1 MKSNGSLC
9 EYQVSKHEFDL
20 LASSKNRF
28 ISVKIAKNTDAP
40 RLYHFIEDYL
50 CFSGSKL
57 QLIEDLILRNQG
69 SVFLF
74 ERHGELVGFYA
85 LQMLNSLGL
94 EALLQGN
101 FDGAY
106 PLECYLVSDDQP
118 ISGLYVWAYIAPGLA
133 ANGVRYVSYVL
144 QQERFQGVNFYARP
158 VTEEGVKV
166 TLNLGF
172 ERLEAS
178 DDGLYCYTR
187 LVNRGFRFLEAA

>member
-28 ISVKIAKNTDAP
+28 ISVKIAKITDAAQ
-40 RLYHFIEDYL
+40 LYQFIDDYL
-50 CFSGSKL
+50 CFSGNNL

-85 LQMLNSLGL
+85 LQMLNEPGL
-94 EALLQGN
+94 EALLHGE
-101 FDGAY
+101 FDGAH
-106 PLECYLVSDDQP
+106 PLECYLAGDDQP
-118 ISGLYVWAYIAPGLA
+118 ISGLYVWSYIAPGLA

-166 TLNLGF
+166 TLNFGF
-172 ERLEAS
+172 EPLEAS

-187 LVNRGFRFLEAA
+187 LVNRGVRFLAAA

>member
-1 MKSNGSLC
+1 MKSNDFLS
-9 EYQVSKHEFDL
+9 EYQLSKHEFDL

-28 ISVKIAKNTDAP
+28 VSVKIAENMDAL
-40 RLYHFIEDYL
+40 RLYQFIEDYL
-50 CFSGSKL
+50 CFSGTKL

-94 EALLQGN
+94 EALLQGE
-101 FDGAY
+101 FDGSH
-106 PLECYLVSDDQP
+106 PLICYLASDDQS
-118 ISGLYVWAYIAPGLA
+118 ISGLYVWAYIAPGVA

-144 QQERFQGVNFYARP
+144 QQEKFQGVNFYARP
-158 VTEEGVKV
+158 VTEEGGRVS
-166 TLNLGF
+166 LNLGF
-172 ERLEAS
+172 EPLEAS
-178 DDGLYCYTR
+178 DHGLYCYTR